1 MHLKQL
7 FLIIIKIANS
17 STSAY
22 AVECE
27 HVNLDGVSGPGT
39 CVTAWTSDPISG
51 DKYTKRFCDPGKPS
65 TPTEDSECNKQNPFG
80 TCFCNT
86 TCCNG
91 NFTSKLQ
98 WDSSVCSGP
107 EAGLGQD
114 DIFIVQERN
123 GSDGLLKISMFA
135 MLLALGIN
143 LFFPSKIQ

>member
-7 FLIIIKIANS
+7 FLIIIKIANRS
-17 STSAY
+17 DY

-39 CVTAWTSDPISG
+39 CVTAWKSDPISG
-51 DKYTKRFCDPGKPS
+51 DEYTQRFCDPGKPS
-65 TPTEDSECNKQNPFG
+65 TPTEDSECNKQHPFR

-91 NFTSKLQ
+91 E
-98 WDSSVCSGP
+98 WDSSVCSGS
-107 EAGLGQD
+107 EAGQD
-114 DIFIVQERN
+114 DIFIAVDRSGS
-123 GSDGLLKISMFA
+123 GSDGLMKILMFA